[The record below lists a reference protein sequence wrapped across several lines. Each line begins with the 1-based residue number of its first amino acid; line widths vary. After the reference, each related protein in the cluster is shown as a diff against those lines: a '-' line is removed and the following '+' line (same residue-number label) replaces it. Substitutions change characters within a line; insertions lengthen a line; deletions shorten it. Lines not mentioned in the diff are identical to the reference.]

1 MNRIDVLGIEFDN
14 TDILEA
20 VERAIRLMEERRHAY
35 VVTPNPEIILE
46 SQKNEKLASAVK
58 SADMVLPD
66 GVGVIYASHILGTP
80 IKNRIPGIDFASA
93 LMARI
98 SENGRKVFLLGAK
111 PGVAELAAERL
122 AERYPGLVICGVN
135 DGYFEEE
142 DTEFIIEKINS
153 ASPDLVLVCLGSPK
167 QEIWMKN
174 NAELLDAGLLIGLG
188 GALDVY
194 AGVVERA
201 PRKWRSMGLEWL
213 YRLIREPKRI
223 KRMVKLPGVIV
234 AAAWRR
240 IGG

>member
-111 PGVAELAAERL
+111 PGVAELAGERL
-122 AERYPGLVICGVN
+122 AERYPGLAICGVN

-174 NAELLDAGLLIGLG
+174 NAELLDTGLLIGLG

>member
-111 PGVAELAAERL
+111 PGVAELVGERL

-174 NAELLDAGLLIGLG
+174 NAELLDTGLLIGLG

>member
-111 PGVAELAAERL
+111 PGVAELAGERL

-174 NAELLDAGLLIGLG
+174 NAELLDVGLLIGLG

-194 AGVVERA
+194 AGVLERA

>member
-66 GVGVIYASHILGTP
+66 GVGVIYASHILGMP

-111 PGVAELAAERL
+111 PGVAELAGERL

>member
-111 PGVAELAAERL
+111 PGVAELAGERL

-167 QEIWMKN
+167 QEMWMKN
-174 NAELLDAGLLIGLG
+174 NAELLDVGLLIGLG

>member
-111 PGVAELAAERL
+111 PGVAERAGERL

-174 NAELLDAGLLIGLG
+174 NAELLDVGLLIGLG

>member
-174 NAELLDAGLLIGLG
+174 NAELLDTGLLIGLG